1 MQEYPLIAGLYSDV
15 DVRNS
20 SNGAVWFRSV
30 IADETNP
37 ASNPNDR
44 EVLSKAKADVRQHF
58 SDDQFQ
64 PTEVFVVTWDQVG
77 SFDKDSSKV
86 SFKQSSNK
94 LDNLRQYCSAHHIF
108 FFTDQ
113 HFSSGDCKR
122 RPCVLFDSVVPK
134 R

>member
-37 ASNPNDR
+37 ASNPSDR
-44 EVLSKAKADVRQHF
+44 EVLSKAKADVRQHY
-58 SDDQFQ
+58 SNNQFQ

-86 SFKQSSNK
+86 NFKQRLETLLFSSSH
-94 LDNLRQYCSAHHIF
+94 L
-108 FFTDQ
+108 FFTGQ
-113 HFSSGDCKR
+113 HLSSGDCKR